1 MPKYK
6 KKSDAIFN
14 CTFLSSTKSFISID
28 LKGREGSFIHL
39 NHWRPRPKERRS
51 PELKLGL
58 LWVAGLRV
66 PNQHQQLLSGC
77 TPAEGFRRQ
86 QGANPGVG
94 LLPCTQRFRNKLW
107 VPVQPSSAEDTV
119 SWGVNHRQ

>member
-39 NHWRPRPKERRS
+39 NHWRPRAKEPRS

-77 TPAEGFRRQ
+77 TPQRDLGGSKGQIQESGSYHAPRDLETNSGCQFSP
-86 QGANPGVG
+86 A
-94 LLPCTQRFRNKLW
+94 LPKTL
-107 VPVQPSSAEDTV
+107 
-119 SWGVNHRQ
+119 